1 MEFKLLTPDRLVYSG
16 QAELV
21 GGRTTDGSFSILPR
35 HIPAAM
41 ELEPSTLKVKN
52 EEGVER
58 FVVHGGFLFKE
69 RDETIRV
76 LTREA
81 RSYEE
86 IDLEELEEK
95 IAELGEEISG
105 IDRQEA
111 PGHYDEAMAELERAE
126 LTEDLV
132 KDEYE

>member
-1 MEFKLLTPDRLVYSG
+1 VEFKLLTPDRLVYSG

-21 GGRTTDGSFSILPR
+21 GGRTEDGSFSILSR
-35 HIPAAM
+35 HMPAAM
-41 ELEPSTLKVKN
+41 ELEPSTLKVEN

-81 RSYEE
+81 RSYED

-95 IAELGEEISG
+95 IGELGDEISG
-105 IDRQEA
+105 IDRQES
-111 PGHYDEAMAELERAE
+111 PGRYDETMAELERAE
-126 LTEDLV
+126 LTADLV
-132 KDEYE
+132 KDE